1 MKEKLTWAAVI
12 FVSMV
17 LGGGVVI
24 GADSLRDDS
33 PSASASP
40 QVIERTVNAAGGVAM
55 TAQQDVSELYA
66 RVKRIDEGSQMVELD
81 RIQLLGAAPAMVVE
95 GLAADR
101 SYRLELQEHLV
112 GFTR

>member
-1 MKEKLTWAAVI
+1 MYGTLKWWRRSAYRRRQALGMSPGVKGRRQQLMKEKLTWAVVI
-12 FVSMV
+12 FASMV

-33 PSASASP
+33 PSTTASP

-66 RVKRIDEGSQMVELD
+66 RVKPS
-81 RIQLLGAAPAMVVE
+81 
-95 GLAADR
+95 
-101 SYRLELQEHLV
+101 
-112 GFTR
+112 